1 MRHLLAQYLV
11 SSDAADCASCYDL
24 GSIGVAFLEF
34 LRDLLQPKQPAH
46 QIALDPEQ
54 LAAVGVVVEDL
65 VSPSPEQTSKSH
77 DHEAALIVCD
87 PLQPSNNIARLCYRL
102 SQLQQV
108 VIIVLPLITDLT
120 CSGRQLELNL
130 TSTST
135 SLE

>member
-1 MRHLLAQYLV
+1 M
-11 SSDAADCASCYDL
+11 
-24 GSIGVAFLEF
+24 EF

-65 VSPSPEQTSKSH
+65 ISPPGPEQTSKSH

-108 VIIVLPLITDLT
+108 VIFVLPLITDLT
-120 CSGRQLELNL
+120 CFGR
-130 TSTST
+130 
-135 SLE
+135 